1 MDRGVGHYERQAVG
15 QLEAATAVQGPFG
28 TNSRRADCRFMD
40 QLQGQAGFRTLRR
53 LPGPATQQIPSA
65 QAEMFGDQ
73 QPHTRQIATNLVGQH
88 LPYTA
93 FNVLRM
99 AGQLSGPLATNLDL
113 DRCR

>member
-1 MDRGVGHYERQAVG
+1 
-15 QLEAATAVQGPFG
+15 
-28 TNSRRADCRFMD
+28 
-40 QLQGQAGFRTLRR
+40 
-53 LPGPATQQIPSA
+53 
-65 QAEMFGDQ
+65 MFGDQ